1 MKLTAIALL
10 IVIGLTGCGPARR
23 VVVPPEQVSGLNS
36 PDWTVRSEPAKTEEG
51 KTR

>member
-10 IVIGLTGCGPARR
+10 IVIGLAGCSRH
-23 VVVPPEQVSGLNS
+23 VVVPPEQVSGLKS
-36 PDWTVRSEPAKTEEG
+36 SDWTVRSEPAKTEEG